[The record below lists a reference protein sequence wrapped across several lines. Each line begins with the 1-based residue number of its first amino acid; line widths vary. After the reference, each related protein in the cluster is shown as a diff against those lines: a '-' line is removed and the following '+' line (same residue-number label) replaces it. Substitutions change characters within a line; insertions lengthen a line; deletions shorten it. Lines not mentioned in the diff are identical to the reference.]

1 MVKGLR
7 FVLEQ
12 IQALKQEISKARIRM
27 MEPFLKGPAGFDY
40 LRKSFTNRHGSPSN
54 ALSSLPQTSE
64 WLLSMSSVV
73 NQEWDEHKNSLSVF
87 MDSEGTT
94 QGFVVPPATLRTGGS
109 SLINTNGSSP
119 SSAAAKIAGSGT
131 QQPECKGEKVD
142 LLVRLGLLKLVNM
155 ISGLTRETLPETFT
169 LNAPRLR
176 SVQSQIQKVIV
187 ISTSI
192 LICRQFLASERVVS
206 SPSDM
211 EYIISKCT
219 EQLLKLVD
227 QDDDAGIEK
236 IVDVMCQ
243 AVATNSNHDASKL
256 QSGKL
261 VMGRMLAKSLQA
273 GDAVFER
280 VSHVVYKALRGVVLG
295 GSGSQGRRLT
305 EAALR
310 QVGAFGLSDRVV
322 EAAEVLVV
330 AATVSENVHGPWY
343 VNLTR
348 NM

>member
-1 MVKGLR
+1 
-7 FVLEQ
+7 
-12 IQALKQEISKARIRM
+12 
-27 MEPFLKGPAGFDY
+27 
-40 LRKSFTNRHGSPSN
+40 
-54 ALSSLPQTSE
+54 
-64 WLLSMSSVV
+64 
-73 NQEWDEHKNSLSVF
+73 
-87 MDSEGTT
+87 
-94 QGFVVPPATLRTGGS
+94 
-109 SLINTNGSSP
+109 
-119 SSAAAKIAGSGT
+119 
-131 QQPECKGEKVD
+131 
-142 LLVRLGLLKLVNM
+142 
-155 ISGLTRETLPETFT
+155 
-169 LNAPRLR
+169 
-176 SVQSQIQKVIV
+176 
-187 ISTSI
+187 
-192 LICRQFLASERVVS
+192 
-206 SPSDM
+206 M